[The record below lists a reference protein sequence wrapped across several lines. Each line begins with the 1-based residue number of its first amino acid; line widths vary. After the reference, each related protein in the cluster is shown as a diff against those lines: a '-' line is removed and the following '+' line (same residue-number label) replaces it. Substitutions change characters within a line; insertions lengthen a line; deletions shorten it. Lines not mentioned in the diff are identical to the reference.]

1 MKILKLKE
9 VTLPTVKE
17 LLEERQQR
25 APLEPYQ
32 SSALHHASRF
42 AKLPPDKAE
51 SLVKELVESFK
62 MSRAT
67 AIQIA
72 NTMPSSIPELR
83 TILARE
89 TKVFLTEDL
98 EKMLNIIASYS
109 T

>member
-42 AKLPPDKAE
+42 AKLPQDKAE